1 MHVPSSRIIPPSI
14 KSPVNIFFLPS
25 FNIFFIVALIYTF
38 HKYCIRL
45 SYMCLSYCFGISVV
59 AIASPQITVSITSTT
74 ISPMIF
80 SLSFHLFSLVSF
92 CYLIAQSESHNQI
105 TAPISRDNLL
115 SFSHQMS
122 PASICSLFRSFEARM
137 EYQAQSFKTRY
148 SLSSKLIEP
157 RICSPVIK
165 LIPSMFDNSILFED
179 RFR

>member
-1 MHVPSSRIIPPSI
+1 MIIFSFSYAVLSVYFLFFYLLIKTPIVMHVPSSRIIPPII

-45 SYMCLSYCFGISVV
+45 SYMCLSYYFGISVV

-105 TAPISRDNLL
+105 TAPISIATLIPPNINKIVPIAVLL
-115 SFSHQMS
+115 SSFFV
-122 PASICSLFRSFEARM
+122 LFPLLCF
-137 EYQAQSFKTRY
+137 
-148 SLSSKLIEP
+148 
-157 RICSPVIK
+157 
-165 LIPSMFDNSILFED
+165 
-179 RFR
+179 

>member
-45 SYMCLSYCFGISVV
+45 SYYFGIIVV

-105 TAPISRDNLL
+105 TAPISIATLIPPNINKIVPIAVLL
-115 SFSHQMS
+115 SSFFV
-122 PASICSLFRSFEARM
+122 LFP
-137 EYQAQSFKTRY
+137 
-148 SLSSKLIEP
+148 LL
-157 RICSPVIK
+157 
-165 LIPSMFDNSILFED
+165 
-179 RFR
+179 

>member
-45 SYMCLSYCFGISVV
+45 SYMCLSYYFGISVV

-105 TAPISRDNLL
+105 TAPTSIATLIPPNINKIVPITISSFFIFSICIKILSFYRQNKKVSENRCGLL
-115 SFSHQMS
+115 S
-122 PASICSLFRSFEARM
+122 AN
-137 EYQAQSFKTRY
+137 
-148 SLSSKLIEP
+148 
-157 RICSPVIK
+157 PV
-165 LIPSMFDNSILFED
+165 SMNLYP
-179 RFR
+179 